1 MLAAPAGAVVAVL
14 AVLVVDLALRPVEA
28 AAVLPVLPVLRVL
41 VELAADLARQLLR
54 VQALLQ
60 VVAVLVPDLVS
71 GAVVAVPVVELPLSR
86 HSSSAAMARLTIW
99 PQPPYDPVPRS
110 RWPPKGRPCPLR

>member
-1 MLAAPAGAVVAVL
+1 LAAPAAAVV
-14 AVLVVDLALRPVEA
+14 AVLVVDLALRPVAA
-28 AAVLPVLPVLRVL
+28 AAVLPVLPVL

-60 VVAVLVPDLVS
+60 VVAVLVPDLVP

>member
-1 MLAAPAGAVVAVL
+1 MLAAPAAAVV
-14 AVLVVDLALRPVEA
+14 AVLVVDLALRPVAA
-28 AAVLPVLPVLRVL
+28 AAVLPVL

-60 VVAVLVPDLVS
+60 VVAVLVPDLVP